1 MILYKKVFLI
11 LLLVSPIVFG
21 QTKSDEW
28 HLYANSRANYYG
40 VAMANGQIGIVTDD
54 TPLKTKE
61 IILNGVYE
69 GSPENGISRIVRGI
83 EFLNL
88 HLSVNNQEIKS
99 DNIDNW
105 SQVVSMKEG
114 TSTTSFAF
122 KDLISVDYTIL
133 ANRAIPYSAMAIV
146 EITPKKD
153 VEIIANNYMVV
164 PDELKEAKSQFRVL
178 KDNQYM
184 MPVFGT
190 TAKTLFG
197 KYIVSAST
205 TFLFDGQNETLKQT
219 GNEVGFSKKL
229 LKGIKYR
236 FAIAGGIC
244 TSKDFTDPLNESER
258 QPIYALQEGIDKL
271 VDKHKNA
278 WAELWKTGDIQIEGD
293 LDAQQRVR
301 FALYNLYSFIRPET
315 RQSVA
320 PMGLSSQGY
329 NGHIF
334 WDAELWMYP
343 TLLAL
348 QPDMAKSCLD
358 YRSDRLQKAKQKATV
373 YGYKGAMFPW
383 ESDDTG
389 EEATPTWALTGIFE
403 QHITADV
410 SIAFW
415 NYYTYTQD
423 KTWLKKEWNVL
434 KETADFWVS
443 RVIKNQDGSY
453 SILNVVGADEY
464 AQHIDDNAFTNASAI
479 ESLKNTVKAATILGE
494 PVDARWI
501 DVSEHLLIHSKNGI
515 TQNYRGYNGQM
526 IKQADVNLLAYP
538 LHVITNKKQ
547 IEKDLEYY
555 AAKIDPKDG
564 PAMASGVLSV
574 LYARLGDREKAY
586 SYFVKSYMPNSRP
599 PFGVFSESANSNN
612 PYFATGAGAMLQAVI
627 YGFGGVEQTD
637 QGLKYNKGLL
647 PRQWKSLKII
657 GLGVDNKTIVIE

>member
-1 MILYKKVFLI
+1 MISNVKSFLLMI
-11 LLLVSPIVFG
+11 LVSPVVFG
-21 QTKSDEW
+21 QAKSDEW
-28 HLYANSRANYYG
+28 HLSANSRENYYG

-88 HLSVNNQEIKS
+88 HLSINDQEIKS

-105 SQVVSMKEG
+105 SQVVSMYEG
-114 TSTTSFAF
+114 MSTTSFTF
-122 KDLISVDYTIL
+122 KDLASVNYTIL
-133 ANRAIPYSAMAIV
+133 ANRAVPYSAMAII
-146 EITPKKD
+146 EITPNKD

-197 KYIVSAST
+197 KHTVSAST
-205 TFLFDGQNETLKQT
+205 TFLFDGQSETLKQT

-229 LKGIKYR
+229 LKGKKYR

-271 VDKHKNA
+271 LSRHKQA

-301 FALYNLYSFIRPET
+301 FALYNLYSYIRPET
-315 RQSVA
+315 RQSIA

-334 WDAELWMYP
+334 WDSELWMYP

-415 NYYTYTQD
+415 NYYAYTQD

-443 RVIKNQDGSY
+443 RVVKNRDGSY

-464 AQHIDDNAFTNASAI
+464 AQHVDDNAFTNASAI
-479 ESLKNTVKAATILGE
+479 ESLKNTIKAATILGE
-494 PVDARWI
+494 TVDPKWL
-501 DVSEHLLIHSKNGI
+501 DVSDNLVIHVKNGI
-515 TQNYRGYNGQM
+515 TQNYKGYEGQM

-538 LHVITNKKQ
+538 LNVITDKTQ

-586 SYFVKSYMPNSRP
+586 SYFVKSYLPNSRP

-637 QGLKYNKGLL
+637 MGLKYNKGLL
-647 PRQWKSLKII
+647 PKQWKSLKII
-657 GLGVDNKTIVIE
+657 GLGVDNKTITVK

>member
-1 MILYKKVFLI
+1 MISSVKSFLLMI
-11 LLLVSPIVFG
+11 LVSPVMFG
-21 QTKSDEW
+21 QAKSDEW
-28 HLYANSRANYYG
+28 HLSANSRENYYG

-69 GSPENGISRIVRGI
+69 ASPENGISRIVRGI

-88 HLSVNNQEIKS
+88 HLSINNQQIES
-99 DNIDNW
+99 NNIDNW
-105 SQVVSMKEG
+105 NQVVSMKEG
-114 TSTTSFAF
+114 TSTTSFTF
-122 KDLISVDYTIL
+122 KDLVSVDYTIL

-153 VEIIANNYMVV
+153 IEIIANNYMVV
-164 PDELKEAKSQFRVL
+164 PDQLIEAKSQFRVL

-197 KYIVSAST
+197 KHTVAAST
-205 TFLFDGQNETLKQT
+205 TFLFDGQSETLKQS

-229 LKGIKYR
+229 LTGEKYR

-271 VDKHKNA
+271 LSRHKQA

-315 RQSVA
+315 RQSIA

-334 WDAELWMYP
+334 WDSELWMYP

-373 YGYKGAMFPW
+373 YGYKGAMYPW

-415 NYYTYTQD
+415 NYYAYTQD
-423 KTWLKKEWNVL
+423 KNWLRKEWNVL
-434 KETADFWVS
+434 KETANFWVS
-443 RVIKNQDGSY
+443 RVVKNKDDSY

-464 AQHIDDNAFTNASAI
+464 AQHVDDNAFTNASAI
-479 ESLKNTVKAATILGE
+479 ESLKNTIKAASILGE
-494 PVDARWI
+494 TVDPRWI
-501 DVSEHLLIHSKNGI
+501 DISDNLVIHVKNGI
-515 TQNYRGYNGQM
+515 TQNYKGYEGQL

-538 LHVITNKKQ
+538 LNVITDKKQ

-586 SYFVKSYMPNSRP
+586 DYFVKSYRPNSRP

-637 QGLKYNKGLL
+637 MGLKYNKGLL
-647 PRQWKSLKII
+647 PKQWKSLKII
-657 GLGVDNKTIVIE
+657 GLGVDNKTITVE